1 MADGVTLAIL
11 LILATYRLAT
21 DLAWESG
28 SGRLYERLRGG
39 VMQRF
44 GPDSSISEGVSCPIC
59 ASFWLAPVVYGL
71 WLWAPI
77 IVWLLAAAGG
87 AAFLARLKGGD

>member
-1 MADGVTLAIL
+1 MADSLILIL

-28 SGRLYERLRGG
+28 PSRIYERVRGTI
-39 VMQRF
+39 MQRF
-44 GPDSSISEGVSCPIC
+44 GPHSSVSEGISCPIC
-59 ASFWLAPVVYGL
+59 LSLWLAPLIYL
-71 WLWAPI
+71 AWLYAPI

-87 AAFLARLKGGD
+87 AAFLARQKGSE